1 MTRST
6 APNSYSATVPRRYDN
21 PRRQETEAGVVQMIS
36 EKVHLDKN
44 IEVSKNETVSRAD
57 FNTNDAFRIFDID
70 NLGTITPLDLQH
82 GLADIGVHVT

>member
-1 MTRST
+1 
-6 APNSYSATVPRRYDN
+6 
-21 PRRQETEAGVVQMIS
+21 MIS